1 MKHGLAS
8 HSPGRREAPQRLS
21 SVENVSEMA
30 TSHEDKMEPVKD
42 VGIEM
47 ADYRIE
53 VEENG
58 GLTRA
63 LESSPQ

>member
-8 HSPGRREAPQRLS
+8 HNPGRREAPQRLS
-21 SVENVSEMA
+21 SIENVFEMA
-30 TSHEDKMEPVKD
+30 SSGEGKTEPVKE

-58 GLTRA
+58 GFTRT
-63 LESSPQ
+63 L